1 MSDTDLL
8 EKKQESLI
16 TLNGHSLTIQQVVK
30 VARQHAQTELDASAR
45 DVVKRSAETMRRIA
59 ESDVPVYGVNTGYG
73 IFSNKSIGASQA
85 AELSR
90 NLILSH
96 AVGLGPPFL
105 EDIVRAAMLIR
116 ANTLA
121 HGHSGVR
128 PEIIETLL
136 GMLNHGVTPRI
147 PSQGSLGSSGD
158 LAPLAHLALVLS
170 SPENATEEPTMCQA
184 WYEGELV
191 SGEAAMAKAGIIRP
205 VLGPKEGLAITNGAT
220 FSTALLVLAS
230 VEAER
235 LLKTAEVAAAASL
248 EALLGVSDALDPR
261 LHEVRP
267 HPGQVGVARR
277 MRDMIVG
284 SGLIDSHGHVQDAYS
299 LRCAPQIM
307 GPAWDILGFIK
318 VLLAREINAATDNP
332 LLFGEQ
338 AISGGNFHGE
348 SIGQAA
354 DFLKISLH
362 TVGALSE
369 RRTFRLT
376 STHANMGLPSML
388 ISDPEHAGLHS
399 GMMMLQYTAASLS
412 LENQTLAVPD
422 SIHNLPTS
430 GGQED
435 FNANSTTAGRRLH
448 EILRNLSHI
457 LAIELICVAQA
468 LDIRKSQYP
477 NVVFGRGT
485 SAVYER
491 IRKDVP
497 QNTKDHLMTGE
508 IQIVEKMIQSG
519 ELLRAVEEKLH

>member
-1 MSDTDLL
+1 MSETDLPD
-8 EKKQESLI
+8 EKQESETI
-16 TLNGHSLTIQQVVK
+16 LNGRTLTIQQVVK
-30 VARQHAQTELDASAR
+30 VAREYAKTKLDSSAR
-45 DVVKRSAETMRRIA
+45 KIVIESAETMRRIA
-59 ESDVPVYGVNTGYG
+59 ESDIPVYGVNTGYG
-73 IFSNKSIGASQA
+73 IFSNKSIGTSQA
-85 AELSR
+85 TELSR

-96 AVGLGPPFL
+96 TVGIGPPFR

-116 ANTLA
+116 ANTLT

-128 PEIIETLL
+128 PEIIERLL
-136 GMLNHGVTPRI
+136 EMLNQGVTPRI

-170 SPENATEEPTMCQA
+170 SPAKPAEGPVLCQA
-184 WYEGELV
+184 WYDGELL
-191 SGEAAMAKAGIIRP
+191 SGEAAMSKAGIPRP

-220 FSTALLVLAS
+220 FSTALLALAS
-230 VEAER
+230 VDAER

-267 HPGQVGVARR
+267 HPGQVGVAHR
-277 MRDMIVG
+277 MREMIVG

-299 LRCAPQIM
+299 LRCAPQII
-307 GPAWDILGFIK
+307 GPAWDILEFVQ
-318 VLLAREINAATDNP
+318 VLVSREINAATDNP
-332 LLFGEQ
+332 LLFGER

-348 SIGQAA
+348 PIGQAA

-362 TVGALSE
+362 TIGALSE

-376 STHANMGLPSML
+376 STHTNMGLPSML

-399 GMMMLQYTAASLS
+399 GLMMLQYTAASLS
-412 LENQTLAVPD
+412 LENQTLATPD
-422 SIHNLPTS
+422 SINNLPTS

-435 FNANSTTAGRRLH
+435 FNANSTTACRRLH
-448 EILRNLSHI
+448 QILQNLSHI

-477 NVVFGRGT
+477 NVELGRGT

-491 IRKDVP
+491 IRQDVP
-497 QNTKDHLMTGE
+497 QNTKDHLMTSE
-508 IQIVEKMIQSG
+508 IECVQMMIQNG
-519 ELLRAVEEKLH
+519 ELLRAIEEKLP